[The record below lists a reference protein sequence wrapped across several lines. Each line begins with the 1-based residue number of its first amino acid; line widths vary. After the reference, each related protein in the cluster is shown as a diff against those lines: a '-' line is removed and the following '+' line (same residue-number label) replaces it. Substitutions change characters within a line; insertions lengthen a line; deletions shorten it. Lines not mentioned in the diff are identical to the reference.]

1 MGTERWRQIERL
13 YHAALEHEGSGR
25 AAFLEEACG
34 GDREL
39 RREVESLLS
48 SSAAAGSFIEAP
60 AMEVAAQS
68 LVRNP
73 SLLAMDGDGV
83 SAPPMGR
90 LPLCQPEMLR

>member
-13 YHAALEHEGSGR
+13 YHAELEHEGSGR

-60 AMEVAAQS
+60 AM
-68 LVRNP
+68 
-73 SLLAMDGDGV
+73 DGDGV